1 METLSNNWF
10 RNGAFAYAAYFTSIF
25 IFASGAWAIGNYRAV
40 KVTNEATEAKL
51 QNEYQSAAMY
61 TARLENLEGRI
72 ALTERKAYLT
82 SGKSCILNEEVLND
96 ESLAIQMTRAC
107 LRAYA
112 VQGVENK

>member
-1 METLSNNWF
+1 MKTPTNNWF
-10 RNGAFAYAAYFTSIF
+10 RNPAIAYAAYFTSIF
-25 IFASGAWAIGNYRAV
+25 IFASGAWAIGNYRAAQAAS
-40 KVTNEATEAKL
+40 EAAEVRLK
-51 QNEYQSAAMY
+51 NEYQSAAMY

-72 ALTERKAYLT
+72 ALSERKAYLT

-112 VQGVENK
+112 MQGVDNK